1 MSLQV
6 AAPNMLGQELVRRG
20 LLSNEQLTKAV
31 EAAEEQN
38 CSISEILMSTGLVSA
53 EDLLTTKGIVLNLP
67 VVRLVEQNVDQ
78 AVLKFV
84 PGTVARRY
92 LALPIEFRG
101 KTLLVAMADPQNI
114 QATRDIQVH
123 SGVRLQLAVADPE
136 QLKQAIDLYYKATSE
151 LSKQITEYSETEE
164 TKQDAP
170 AGAST
175 ASETLLRTPVVRTLD
190 LLLTQAI
197 RDRASDIHIEP
208 QPTRTRIRYRVDGVL
223 QDAASLPHSMHAS
236 LISRVKI
243 LADMNIAERRL
254 PQDGQ
259 FTAAIEGKEDGVD
272 IRVATIET
280 AYGEKMVMRLLDK
293 DNSLLDLAE
302 LGFLPDPLGRYQ
314 EMLRVPHGVVLVCG
328 PTGAGKTTTLYAS
341 LNMMDRAGK
350 NILTIEDPVEYRFK
364 DINQI
369 QVNVKSGLTFASGL
383 RAFMRHDPD
392 VILVGEIRDNDTAET
407 AAQAAL
413 TGHMVLSSIHAND
426 TEGSIYRLL
435 NLDVDA
441 FLIASSLVGVV
452 AQRMVRRVC
461 TNCTEIREAS
471 EEEQT
476 VFEQEMH
483 FRQTEFAYGRGCN
496 FCSNTGYRSRVG
508 LFEVMTM
515 SENLRRILI
524 SNAGPGA
531 LKVQALEEGTLSL
544 LHDGLLKASQGVTT
558 PDEVIRNLYSVG

>member
-1 MSLQV
+1 MTLQA
-6 AAPNMLGQELVRRG
+6 AAPNKLGLELVRRG
-20 LLSNEQLTKAV
+20 FLTTEQLTKAT

-38 CSISEILMSTGLVSA
+38 CPFADVLLSTGLVSS

-67 VVRLVEQNVDQ
+67 VVRLVEQDVDQ

-151 LSKQITEYSETEE
+151 LSKQITEYSEAED
-164 TKQDAP
+164 TKLDAP
-170 AGAST
+170 TGAST

-259 FTAAIEGKEDGVD
+259 FTAAIEGKEGGIDV
-272 IRVATIET
+272 RVATIET

-293 DNSLLDLAE
+293 DSSLLDLAE

-341 LNMMDRAGK
+341 LNMMDRTGK

-392 VILVGEIRDNDTAET
+392 VILVGEIRDSDTAET

-435 NLDVDA
+435 NLGVDA

-461 TNCTEIREAS
+461 PNCSEVREAS
-471 EEEQT
+471 QEEQEI
-476 VFEQEMH
+476 FEQEMH
-483 FRQTEFAYGRGCN
+483 FRQKEFTYGRGCN

-524 SNAGPGA
+524 GNNGPGA
-531 LKVQALEEGTLSL
+531 LKVQALEEGTISL
-544 LHDGLLKASQGVTT
+544 LHDGLIKASKGITT

>member
-1 MSLQV
+1 
-6 AAPNMLGQELVRRG
+6 
-20 LLSNEQLTKAV
+20 
-31 EAAEEQN
+31 
-38 CSISEILMSTGLVSA
+38 
-53 EDLLTTKGIVLNLP
+53 
-67 VVRLVEQNVDQ
+67 
-78 AVLKFV
+78 
-84 PGTVARRY
+84 
-92 LALPIEFRG
+92 
-101 KTLLVAMADPQNI
+101 MADPQNI

-170 AGAST
+170 TGAST

-272 IRVATIET
+272 VRVATIET

-314 EMLRVPHGVVLVCG
+314 AMLRVPHGVVLVCG

-369 QVNVKSGLTFASGL
+369 QVNIKSGLTFASGL

-435 NLDVDA
+435 NLDVDP

-461 TNCTEIREAS
+461 TNCSEIREAT
-471 EEEQT
+471 EEEQR
-476 VFEQEMH
+476 VFEQEMDFH
-483 FRQTEFAYGRGCN
+483 QSEFVYGRGCN

-524 SNAGPGA
+524 GNSGPGA
-531 LKVQALEEGTLSL
+531 LKVQAVEEGTLSL
-544 LHDGLLKASQGVTT
+544 LHDGLLKASQGITT

>member
-1 MSLQV
+1 M
-6 AAPNMLGQELVRRG
+6 
-20 LLSNEQLTKAV
+20 
-31 EAAEEQN
+31 
-38 CSISEILMSTGLVSA
+38 
-53 EDLLTTKGIVLNLP
+53 VLNLP

-78 AVLKFV
+78 AVLKYV

-170 AGAST
+170 TGAST

-272 IRVATIET
+272 VRVATIET

-314 EMLRVPHGVVLVCG
+314 EMLRIPHGVVLVCG

-369 QVNVKSGLTFASGL
+369 QVNIKAGLTFASGL

-435 NLDVDA
+435 NLDVDP

-461 TNCTEIREAS
+461 TNCSEIREAS
-471 EEEQT
+471 EEEQA
-476 VFEQEMH
+476 VFEQEMQFH
-483 FRQTEFAYGRGCN
+483 QTEFVYGRGCN

-508 LFEVMTM
+508 LFEVMIM

-524 SNAGPGA
+524 GNTGPGA

-544 LHDGLLKASQGVTT
+544 LHDGLLKASQGITT

>member
-1 MSLQV
+1 MTLQV
-6 AAPNMLGQELVRRG
+6 AAPSKLGQELVRRG
-20 LLSNEQLTKAV
+20 LLTNEQLMKAT

-38 CSISEILMSTGLVSA
+38 CSISDVLLSTGLVSA
-53 EDLLTTKGIVLNLP
+53 DDLLTTKGIMLNLP

-123 SGVRLQLAVADPE
+123 SGVRLQLAVADQE

-151 LSKQITEYSETEE
+151 LSKEITEYSETEE

-170 AGAST
+170 TGAST

-272 IRVATIET
+272 VRVATIET

-314 EMLRVPHGVVLVCG
+314 AMLRVPHGVVLVCG

-369 QVNVKSGLTFASGL
+369 QVNIKSGLTFASGL

-435 NLDVDA
+435 NLDVDP

-461 TNCTEIREAS
+461 TNCSEIREAT
-471 EEEQT
+471 EEEQQI
-476 VFEQEMH
+476 FEKEM
-483 FRQTEFAYGRGCN
+483 EFHQAEFVYGRGCN

-524 SNAGPGA
+524 GNSGPGA
-531 LKVQALEEGTLSL
+531 LKVQAVEEGTLSL
-544 LHDGLLKASQGVTT
+544 LHDGLLKASQGITT

>member
-1 MSLQV
+1 MTLQL
-6 AAPNMLGQELVRRG
+6 AAPNKLGQDLIRRG
-20 LLSNEQLTKAV
+20 LLTNDQLTKAV
-31 EAAEEQN
+31 EAAEEQK
-38 CSISEILMSTGLVSA
+38 CPITDVLMSTGLVSA
-53 EDLLTTKGIVLNLP
+53 EDLLTTKGMVLNLP

-78 AVLKFV
+78 AVLKYV

-170 AGAST
+170 T

-223 QDAASLPHSMHAS
+223 QDAASLPHSLHAS

-272 IRVATIET
+272 VRVATIET

-302 LGFLPDPLGRYQ
+302 LGFLPDPLGRCQ

-369 QVNVKSGLTFASGL
+369 QVNIKAGLTFASGL

-435 NLDVDA
+435 NLDVDP

-461 TNCTEIREAS
+461 TNCSEIREAS
-471 EEEQT
+471 EEEQA
-476 VFEQEMH
+476 VFEQEMQFH
-483 FRQTEFAYGRGCN
+483 QTEFVYGRGCN

-508 LFEVMTM
+508 LFEVMIM

-524 SNAGPGA
+524 GNTGPGA
-531 LKVQALEEGTLSL
+531 LKVQALEEGTLSPNPPIE
-544 LHDGLLKASQGVTT
+544 GVSRQG
-558 PDEVIRNLYSVG
+558 G